1 MTRPKYHP
9 HANDNRPQWFDAL
22 LLQYEPFLRK
32 HTPDEETYQEAS
44 CRALEQ
50 WYRFKPDGHFP
61 TWLNYIVRHIR
72 YEQGKRQEAAPDI
85 ARTAPASQ
93 EDAMMVM
100 QALEGDAGELAMT
113 AVGFTG
119 KEIAAA
125 MGVCRKT
132 VTSRLREARALLV
145 AANDNDVAKAA

>member
-9 HANDNRPQWFDAL
+9 HANDNRPEWFDEL
-22 LLQYEPFLRK
+22 LLRYEPFLRK
-32 HTPDEETYQEAS
+32 HTPDEETYQETV

-61 TWLNYIVRHIR
+61 TWLNYIIRHIR
-72 YEQGKRQEAAPDI
+72 YEQGRHTDAAPDM

-93 EDAMMVM
+93 EDAVMVM
-100 QALEGDAGELAMT
+100 QALDGDNGALAMT

-119 KEIAAA
+119 AEVAAA

-132 VTSRLREARALLV
+132 VTSRLREVRAVLV
-145 AANDNDVAKAA
+145 ANDNEPRGVAA